1 MATRIASLP
10 GPASGGHTLTAA
22 ARLTRKQKAAIIVR
36 LLLAEGADIPLSDL
50 PEDLQ
55 ADLTQQMGAMRY
67 VDRATLAE
75 VVQEFAQ
82 ELDSIGLAF
91 PGGIAGALSI
101 LDGRIS
107 PQTAA
112 RLRREAGV
120 RQAGDP
126 WARLRALPV
135 DELLPF
141 ALDESVEVAA
151 VLLAK
156 LDVAQAAELLGK
168 LPGDRARRITYAVS
182 LTGAVTPEAV
192 DRIGLALAAQLDTR
206 APRAFA
212 EEPVKRLGAILDSS
226 AASTREDLLE
236 GLEQTD
242 IDFAA
247 RVRKAIFTF
256 ADIPARLAPLDV
268 PRVLRELDQDM
279 LVRALAAAMQMGQQD
294 AAEYLLS
301 NVSRRM
307 ADTLRESMSE
317 TGPIRTREGEAALTE
332 VVRAIRS
339 LADRGEITLQTP
351 EDDPDEA

>member
-1 MATRIASLP
+1 MATPIATLP
-10 GPASGGHTLTAA
+10 RPAHGALPASAA

-36 LLLAEGADIPLSDL
+36 LLLAEGADVPLADL
-50 PEDLQ
+50 PEELQ

-67 VDRATLAE
+67 VDRVTLAE
-75 VVQEFAQ
+75 VVREFAQ

-91 PGGIAGALSI
+91 PAGIAGALSI

-141 ALDESVEVAA
+141 ALNESVEVAA
-151 VLLAK
+151 VMLAK
-156 LDVAQAAELLGK
+156 LEVAQAAELLGK

-182 LTGAVTPEAV
+182 LTGSVTPEAV

-206 APRAFA
+206 APRAFT
-212 EEPVKRLGAILDSS
+212 EEPVKRLGAILDNST
-226 AASTREDLLE
+226 ASTRDDLLE
-236 GLEQTD
+236 GLEETD
-242 IDFAA
+242 GDFAA

-268 PRVLRELDQDM
+268 PRAVRELDQDS

-294 AAEYLLS
+294 AADYVLS
-301 NVSRRM
+301 NMSRRM
-307 ADTLRESMSE
+307 ADTLRESMAE
-317 TGPIRTREGEAALTE
+317 AGTIRTREGEAALAE
-332 VVRAIRS
+332 VVRAIRR
-339 LADRGEITLQTP
+339 LADRGEITLQSP
-351 EDDPDEA
+351 AEEGEED